1 VARVDVA
8 EDVKSR
14 FYPPDLGEQAR
25 TAEGGVEVV
34 GRGRVGYEDVGGDG
48 DAVWPGRGRWGILE
62 AASVI
67 SVSVRSLK
75 TRGIETAGWDV
86 RVFFPAKMWDIGR
99 AIDIKASS
107 SLEFEIH
114 RSIVEVCDVSPNE
127 LRLRIPVLLP
137 PRSGIEITIVIP
149 RYHNLVFMR

>member
-1 VARVDVA
+1 MDVA
-8 EDVKSR
+8 EDVKPR
-14 FYPPDLGEQAR
+14 FYPPDLGEQAW
-25 TAEGGVEVV
+25 TAEGDVEVV
-34 GRGRVGYEDVGGDG
+34 GRGRVGYEDVGEDG

-67 SVSVRSLK
+67 SVSVRSLEA
-75 TRGIETAGWDV
+75 RRIETAGWDI
-86 RVFFPAKMWDIGR
+86 REFFPTKMWDIGR
-99 AIDIKASS
+99 AIDIKASPP
-107 SLEFEIH
+107 LEFEIQ
-114 RSIVEVCDVSPNE
+114 RSVVEVYDISPNE